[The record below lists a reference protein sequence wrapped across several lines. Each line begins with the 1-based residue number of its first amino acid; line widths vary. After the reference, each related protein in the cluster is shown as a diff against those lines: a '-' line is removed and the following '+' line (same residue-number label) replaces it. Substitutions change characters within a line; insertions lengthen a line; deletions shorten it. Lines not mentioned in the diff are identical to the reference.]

1 MTKIILTVTV
11 KSVLYGT
18 RLASTRLLLTLAD
31 VYRTLQGLKSKINH
45 RREKIEE
52 GQVSVFVVKTWSQF
66 IVWDVCL
73 YNGRW
78 YDNRK
83 TTFVTF
89 IVVWCII
96 LLWGSVQCVW
106 EHWRFKLPKVISQ
119 TLCYCIEANLNLYL
133 QDKKK

>member
-11 KSVLYGT
+11 KCVLYGT

-66 IVWDVCL
+66 IV
-73 YNGRW
+73 
-78 YDNRK
+78 
-83 TTFVTF
+83 
-89 IVVWCII
+89 
-96 LLWGSVQCVW
+96 
-106 EHWRFKLPKVISQ
+106 
-119 TLCYCIEANLNLYL
+119 
-133 QDKKK
+133 